1 MKIAIIGTRGR
12 KILSLY
18 ASDDLYG
25 SEYVSLNLIK
35 GLDKTYPKPE
45 IHGETISDEYQKS

>member
-18 ASDDLYG
+18 TSDLSG

-45 IHGETISDEYQKS
+45 IHGETISDEHQKS